1 MRRTNRNLGTS
12 LVLACTLTSM
22 AFWVA
27 CSSSG
32 DKDVSGGASG
42 DMGIVADIIT
52 GDAQKGPF
60 VKGSAVTVQGIDCKT
75 MTLTDEHFEG
85 VVKSDMGDFAMKDIA
100 LSSSCAVFEVTG
112 QYRDE
117 LTGKKSAGEITLH
130 ALTNLKDRKTVNINV
145 LTELEYERLMHL
157 VTEEK
162 MDFADAKKL
171 AEKEVLATFG
181 IQGDFDNS
189 EDLTIFESGDGNAAL
204 LAVSVM
210 MQAETDDAGLATR
223 IDKFTDSFVETG
235 KWKDDETKSTIES
248 WQVAATAD
256 GTLDSIRKNVE
267 GWGYADVV
275 PAFEKYVEA
284 FGDTVILSSDSGEE
298 SSSSSARSSSSCEK
312 DCFDWSVPKEA
323 YLNTNISYG
332 EMVDA
337 RDGQVYKTVKIGEQ
351 TWMAENLNYVDSVAT
366 PSLLE
371 RNWCYEDDPEKCNVA
386 GRLYT
391 WAAAIDSVK
400 LATDKDNPQDCG
412 YGKDPSTCALPDKL
426 QGICPSGWHL
436 PDTADWKRLFSVV
449 GGKSVAGKMLK
460 SKIGWRADGNG
471 IDSVGFSAI
480 PAGYRSSK
488 GDFFWAGGYAYFWIA
503 EKTDF
508 DWREVYLGYNYDNER
523 IYDFAAEMGNSI
535 RCIKNDSSLVRSSSS
550 SLQSSSSTPVENL
563 SSSIVIEDPG
573 SEYDASAN
581 TLKDLRDGKTYRTTN
596 IGGRV
601 WMAENLNYETP
612 NSYCYNDSAEYCETY
627 GRLYT
632 IAAAV
637 DSIGAFGS
645 AGKGCGFY
653 TNCSLEGTVRGVCPS
668 GWHLPDADEWKALF
682 IIAGADVKDENPL
695 RPDMNAHRTF
705 KAADKLMSKS
715 GWGHVSWRMGDKKNI
730 GTDDFGFSVLP
741 AGYRIG
747 GIELGSTAPSLGPLY
762 DEPGGMAGFLYVYER
777 PGDST
782 FYGWNY
788 NYAWI
793 LAFIGFYE
801 EDYDVKIGVRNKD
814 DAYSVR
820 CVMDG
825 VFVMPS
831 SSSSVASSSSI
842 SSSSSSGSFD
852 WSLPKGTYLNPNI
865 EYDSIVDSRDGK
877 VYKTVKIGDQTWMAE
892 NLNYDPGQGGSGDAK
907 YDWSWCFN
915 NEPKNCDVA
924 GRLYTWAAAIDSV
937 KLAND
942 AENPRDCGDGKACY
956 LSSTVQGICDKGWH
970 LPTRMEWKAL
980 FTAVGDQSTAGVVLK
995 SQVGWYNDGN
1005 GTDAFGFSALPA
1017 GYSIDK
1023 DHFYDAGLFADFWS
1037 STEYASKYAY
1047 DMYMKYNFEDALVTD
1062 FNKSYGYSVRCV
1074 KD

>member
-1 MRRTNRNLGTS
+1 M
-12 LVLACTLTSM
+12 
-22 AFWVA
+22 
-27 CSSSG
+27 
-32 DKDVSGGASG
+32 
-42 DMGIVADIIT
+42 
-52 GDAQKGPF
+52 
-60 VKGSAVTVQGIDCKT
+60 
-75 MTLTDEHFEG
+75 
-85 VVKSDMGDFAMKDIA
+85 
-100 LSSSCAVFEVTG
+100 
-112 QYRDE
+112 
-117 LTGKKSAGEITLH
+117 
-130 ALTNLKDRKTVNINV
+130 
-145 LTELEYERLMHL
+145 
-157 VTEEK
+157 
-162 MDFADAKKL
+162 
-171 AEKEVLATFG
+171 
-181 IQGDFDNS
+181 
-189 EDLTIFESGDGNAAL
+189 
-204 LAVSVM
+204 
-210 MQAETDDAGLATR
+210 
-223 IDKFTDSFVETG
+223 
-235 KWKDDETKSTIES
+235 
-248 WQVAATAD
+248 
-256 GTLDSIRKNVE
+256 
-267 GWGYADVV
+267 
-275 PAFEKYVEA
+275 
-284 FGDTVILSSDSGEE
+284 
-298 SSSSSARSSSSCEK
+298 
-312 DCFDWSVPKEA
+312 
-323 YLNTNISYG
+323 
-332 EMVDA
+332 
-337 RDGQVYKTVKIGEQ
+337 
-351 TWMAENLNYVDSVAT
+351 
-366 PSLLE
+366 
-371 RNWCYEDDPEKCNVA
+371 
-386 GRLYT
+386 
-391 WAAAIDSVK
+391 
-400 LATDKDNPQDCG
+400 
-412 YGKDPSTCALPDKL
+412 
-426 QGICPSGWHL
+426 
-436 PDTADWKRLFSVV
+436 
-449 GGKSVAGKMLK
+449 
-460 SKIGWRADGNG
+460 
-471 IDSVGFSAI
+471 
-480 PAGYRSSK
+480 
-488 GDFFWAGGYAYFWIA
+488 
-503 EKTDF
+503 
-508 DWREVYLGYNYDNER
+508 
-523 IYDFAAEMGNSI
+523 
-535 RCIKNDSSLVRSSSS
+535 
-550 SLQSSSSTPVENL
+550 
-563 SSSIVIEDPG
+563 
-573 SEYDASAN
+573 
-581 TLKDLRDGKTYRTTN
+581 
-596 IGGRV
+596 
-601 WMAENLNYETP
+601 
-612 NSYCYNDSAEYCETY
+612 
-627 GRLYT
+627 
-632 IAAAV
+632 
-637 DSIGAFGS
+637 
-645 AGKGCGFY
+645 
-653 TNCSLEGTVRGVCPS
+653 RGVCPS

-715 GWGHVSWRMGDKKNI
+715 GWGHVSWRIGDKENI

-801 EDYDVKIGVRNKD
+801 EDYDVEIGVRNKD

-852 WSLPKGTYLNPNI
+852 WSLPKETYLNPNI

-980 FTAVGDQSTAGVVLK
+980 FTAEGDQSTAGVVLK

-1023 DHFYDAGLFADFWS
+1023 DHFYNAGLNADFWS

-1047 DMYMKYNFEDALVTD
+1047 DMYMTYYFEDALVTD

>member
-60 VKGSAVTVQGIDCKT
+60 VKGSAVTAQGIDCKT

-351 TWMAENLNYVDSVAT
+351 TWMAENLNYADSVAT

-371 RNWCYEDDPEKCNVA
+371 RSWCYEDDPEKCNVA

-412 YGKDPSTCALPDKL
+412 YGKDPSTCALPD
-426 QGICPSGWHL
+426 ICPSGWHL
-436 PDTADWKRLFSVV
+436 PDTADWKRLFSEV

-460 SKIGWRADGNG
+460 STIGWRADGNG

-573 SEYDASAN
+573 SKYDAAAN
-581 TLKDLRDGKTYRTTN
+581 TLKDLRDGRTYRTTK
-596 IGGRV
+596 IGSQV

-612 NSYCYNDSAEYCETY
+612 NSYCYNDSTEYCETY

-637 DSIGAFGS
+637 DSIGVFGS

-705 KAADKLMSKS
+705 KVADKLMSKS
-715 GWGHVSWRMGDKKNI
+715 GWGHVSWRMGDKENI

-741 AGYRIG
+741 AGQRIG

-793 LAFIGFYE
+793 LAYIGFFE
-801 EDYDVKIGVRNKD
+801 GDYDVEINVRNKD

-831 SSSSVASSSSI
+831 SSSTAKSPSSADSVTAPPVCKTDATDSC
-842 SSSSSSGSFD
+842 
-852 WSLPKGTYLNPNI
+852 
-865 EYDSIVDSRDGK
+865 EYGKIVDERDGRT
-877 VYKTVKIGDQTWMAE
+877 YKTVKIGNQWWMAE
-892 NLNYDPGQGGSGDAK
+892 NLNYEMDSSYCYNDTATYCDK
-907 YDWSWCFN
+907 Y
-915 NEPKNCDVA
+915 
-924 GRLYTWAAAIDSV
+924 GRLYSWSAAMSACPTDWRLPSTDDYQTLRAPIGGEWYAGELLKSTTGWDYG
-937 KLAND
+937 
-942 AENPRDCGDGKACY
+942 GDGKDSY
-956 LSSTVQGICDKGWH
+956 S
-970 LPTRMEWKAL
+970 
-980 FTAVGDQSTAGVVLK
+980 F
-995 SQVGWYNDGN
+995 N
-1005 GTDAFGFSALPA
+1005 ALPA
-1017 GYSIDK
+1017 GYKNVLGGYVDEGEITYFWTSSGID
-1023 DHFYDAGLFADFWS
+1023 GR
-1037 STEYASKYAY
+1037 YAY
-1047 DMYMKYNFEDALVTD
+1047 NIHMDMSRSATIVNEHKIAGN
-1062 FNKSYGYSVRCV
+1062 SVRCI
-1074 KD
+1074 KK

>member
-100 LSSSCAVFEVTG
+100 LSSLCAVFEVTG

-204 LAVSVM
+204 LAVSVL

-256 GTLDSIRKNVE
+256 GTLRKNVE

-351 TWMAENLNYVDSVAT
+351 TWMAENLNYADSVAT

-371 RNWCYEDDPEKCNVA
+371 RSWCYEDDPEKCNVA

-436 PDTADWKRLFSVV
+436 PDTADWKRLFSEV

-460 SKIGWRADGNG
+460 STIGWRADGNG

-573 SEYDASAN
+573 SKYDAAAN
-581 TLKDLRDGKTYRTTN
+581 MLKDLRDGRTYRTTK
-596 IGGRV
+596 IGSQV

-612 NSYCYNDSAEYCETY
+612 NSYCYNDSTEYCETY

-637 DSIGAFGS
+637 DSIGVFGS

-705 KAADKLMSKS
+705 KVADKLMSKS
-715 GWGHVSWRMGDKKNI
+715 GWGHVSWRMGDKENI

-741 AGYRIG
+741 AGQRIG

-793 LAFIGFYE
+793 LAYIGFFE
-801 EDYDVKIGVRNKD
+801 GDYDVEINVRNKD

-831 SSSSVASSSSI
+831 SSSTAKSPSSADSVTAPPVCKTDATDSC
-842 SSSSSSGSFD
+842 
-852 WSLPKGTYLNPNI
+852 
-865 EYDSIVDSRDGK
+865 EYGKIVDERDGRT
-877 VYKTVKIGDQTWMAE
+877 YKTVKIGNQWWMAE
-892 NLNYDPGQGGSGDAK
+892 NLNYEMDSSYCYNDTAIYCDK
-907 YDWSWCFN
+907 Y
-915 NEPKNCDVA
+915 
-924 GRLYTWAAAIDSV
+924 GRLYSWSAAMSACPTDWRLPSTDDYQTLRAPIGGEWYAGELLKSTTGWD
-937 KLAND
+937 D
-942 AENPRDCGDGKACY
+942 GGDGKDSY
-956 LSSTVQGICDKGWH
+956 S
-970 LPTRMEWKAL
+970 
-980 FTAVGDQSTAGVVLK
+980 F
-995 SQVGWYNDGN
+995 N
-1005 GTDAFGFSALPA
+1005 ALPA
-1017 GYSIDK
+1017 GYKNVLGGYVDEGEITYFWTSSGID
-1023 DHFYDAGLFADFWS
+1023 GR
-1037 STEYASKYAY
+1037 YAY
-1047 DMYMKYNFEDALVTD
+1047 NIHMDMSRSATIVNEHKIAGN
-1062 FNKSYGYSVRCV
+1062 SVRCI
-1074 KD
+1074 KK